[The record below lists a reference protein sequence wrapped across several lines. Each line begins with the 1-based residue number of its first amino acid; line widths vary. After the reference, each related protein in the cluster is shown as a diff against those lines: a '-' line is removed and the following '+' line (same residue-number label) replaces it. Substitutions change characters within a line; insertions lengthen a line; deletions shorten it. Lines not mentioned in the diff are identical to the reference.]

1 MWNILNICCYT
12 CWSFDPA
19 NVFCSL
25 LLSTLSRGRRKQ
37 HGKESRSTTPW
48 QPFHLWGIIISLPT
62 HVNSQC
68 CFLFDSIS
76 IVTIDLLLVRGQSL
90 LYNCLLMV
98 LYQWQWSAVSSCIFC
113 VWDEDKDNT
122 VSTVLRDN
130 NHWNRMSF
138 SREMQIF
145 IYMTD
150 CIAVPVIVTVTTSP
164 CSCSPS

>member
-1 MWNILNICCYT
+1 MLIFWSCKCILFFALINPEQREKKATREGIKVNDSLTTVPSVRHYHFIT
-12 CWSFDPA
+12 YPRQQPMLFSFWLHFHSNYWFVACKGPITPVQLPLNGA
-19 NVFCSL
+19 
-25 LLSTLSRGRRKQ
+25 LSVAVVSCLCV
-37 HGKESRSTTPW
+37 H
-48 QPFHLWGIIISLPT
+48 
-62 HVNSQC
+62 
-68 CFLFDSIS
+68 FL
-76 IVTIDLLLVRGQSL
+76 
-90 LYNCLLMV
+90 CLR
-98 LYQWQWSAVSSCIFC
+98 
-113 VWDEDKDNT
+113 DEDKDNT